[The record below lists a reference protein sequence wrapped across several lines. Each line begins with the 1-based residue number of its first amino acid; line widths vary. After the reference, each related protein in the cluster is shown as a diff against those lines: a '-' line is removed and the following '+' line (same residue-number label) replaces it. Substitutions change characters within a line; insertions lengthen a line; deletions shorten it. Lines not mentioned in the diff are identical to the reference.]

1 MKYKQL
7 IMISAVAA
15 LQNRQFAEYFIK
27 VGKHMGLTDKEI
39 GEAVLTAG
47 FAMASTIFSNV
58 EPRFEALIN
67 KGEK

>member
-1 MKYKQL
+1 
-7 IMISAVAA
+7 